1 MPRIVHIALP
11 RDVVRSG
18 RSTLLA
24 GPTKPSACKV
34 TAHARSSKGRGDVE
48 LDNGIRLTTVPD
60 HARCACGEPLAAGE
74 RAGLH
79 EDQAE
84 FVCLWCLADLK
95 AGRARPRRR
104 PTRAPASAK
113 TSAALPPVRGMPRG
127 RLGRSRSRPGQ
138 RRRRRRAGAPRTGVT
153 LLIVLAVLV
162 GAAYVDN
169 AVLGHDSFLKVVG
182 LNQLPGVPSHGL
194 DRNVPP
200 GTDSTDYAFIATRR
214 PSGNDPVTWS
224 SCKQIHLVVNEAAAP
239 PQAARMLRE
248 ALDRVSEL
256 SGLEFVVD
264 GPTDEPP
271 VKDRPA
277 QNLNPLKGRWR
288 PALVAWTTPEVAPEL
303 AGPVA
308 GVGGPREAPSSYPE
322 GRHFVSGIVYLDGPA
337 ISEVLK
343 RRNGW
348 AQSRAIV
355 MHEVGHM
362 VGLGHVA
369 EPTELMAEKN
379 TSGVTDFGPG
389 DRAGLSKLGS
399 GPCFR

>member
-1 MPRIVHIALP
+1 M
-11 RDVVRSG
+11 
-18 RSTLLA
+18 
-24 GPTKPSACKV
+24 
-34 TAHARSSKGRGDVE
+34 E

-60 HARCACGEPLAAGE
+60 HARCACGELLAAGE

-79 EDQAE
+79 EVQAE

-95 AGRARPRRR
+95 AGRPRPRRR
-104 PTRAPASAK
+104 RPQVAASATK
-113 TSAALPPVRGMPRG
+113 PGALPAVRGMPHG
-127 RLGRSRSRPGQ
+127 RLKRTRPRLS
-138 RRRRRRAGAPRTGVT
+138 RRRRSAGAPRTGVT
-153 LLIVLAVLV
+153 VVMVLAVLV

-169 AVLGHDSFLKVVG
+169 ALLGRDSLLKVVG

-194 DRNVPP
+194 DRKVPP

-214 PSGNDPVTWS
+214 PGGNDPVTWS

-239 PQAARMLRE
+239 PQADRMLRE

-322 GRHFVSGIVYLDGPA
+322 QRHYVSGIVYLDGPA
-337 ISEVLK
+337 IIEVLK

-389 DRAGLSKLGS
+389 DRTGLSKLGS